1 MFHTAFII
9 CRKNA
14 LAYLK
19 NIRSILKHLDSSS
32 FISQRNPTTYDR
44 PPLPCT
50 YPFARNWAW
59 RKCWRVRDIPC
70 TIKAPWLLS
79 SKQLTLSQSP
89 YFLPFFFFYQ
99 RKYLLL
105 LSYFPP
111 LYWNSWVHQHS
122 LSKLFPEKKRNL
134 FVFSCMSHQWQVHV
148 CTDCNLKSSLDGRI
162 RGPNCKF
169 KSWREIAFNLSAL
182 L

>member
-89 YFLPFFFFYQ
+89 YFLPFFFF
-99 RKYLLL
+99 
-105 LSYFPP
+105 
-111 LYWNSWVHQHS
+111 
-122 LSKLFPEKKRNL
+122 LSKKILTSSIILSSPLLKLMSSSAFFIKTVPWKEEK
-134 FVFSCMSHQWQVHV
+134 FVCFQLYVPSMTSSCVYW
-148 CTDCNLKSSLDGRI
+148 L
-162 RGPNCKF
+162 
-169 KSWREIAFNLSAL
+169 
-182 L
+182 